1 MLVVAL
7 IIMGL
12 GTFLVGRLAT
22 YEHIGIAAPI
32 LLVFWRLL
40 QGIGIGGE
48 LDGAVLMVVENAPPR
63 NRGLLGSMVQFGWPV
78 GNLAAIG
85 MFAMLPQVPDSDEA
99 LARSGKGRRQA
110 G

>member
-7 IIMGL
+7 IITGL

-32 LLVFWRLL
+32 LLVFLRLL

-63 NRGLLGSMVQFGWPV
+63 VIYCSVEFSN
-78 GNLAAIG
+78 G
-85 MFAMLPQVPDSDEA
+85 MFAMLRRADSDEA
-99 LARSGKGRRQA
+99 LAIRERQA
-110 G
+110 ASR